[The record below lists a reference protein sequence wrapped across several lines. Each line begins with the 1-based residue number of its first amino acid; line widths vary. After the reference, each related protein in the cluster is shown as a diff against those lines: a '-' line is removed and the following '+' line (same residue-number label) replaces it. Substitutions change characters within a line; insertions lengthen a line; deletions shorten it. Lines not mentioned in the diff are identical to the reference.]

1 MTTYSVIPAEAGIY
15 KKPMNPIFLI
25 TLLVVLFFSII
36 IHECS
41 HGYAALLCGDDTAKI
56 MGRLTLNPL
65 PHIDPM
71 GTIFLPIFMLIL
83 SGGRFA
89 FGWAKPVPIN
99 PYNFRDYK
107 KGIIFTGIAGPLSN
121 IILAL
126 SIASLFRIFNANV
139 NSPVGLLLAYACL
152 INLLLAIFNL
162 IPIPPLDGSRV
173 VSGLLPPHLE
183 ASYRRL
189 EPFGI
194 FIVMFL
200 FISGFFRVIWGVV
213 AFLGAILLGTTVNI

>member
-1 MTTYSVIPAEAGIY
+1 
-15 KKPMNPIFLI
+15 MNPIFLI
-25 TLLVVLFFSII
+25 TLLVVLFFSVI
-36 IHECS
+36 IHENA
-41 HGYAALLCGDDTAKI
+41 HGYAALLSGDDTAKL

-65 PHIDPM
+65 PHIDLM
-71 GTIFLPIFMLIL
+71 GTIFLPIFMLLL

-107 KGIIFTGIAGPLSN
+107 RGIFFTGIAGPLSN
-121 IILAL
+121 IGLAFCF
-126 SIASLFRIFNANV
+126 AFVFRLFPGGTR
-139 NSPVGLLLAYACL
+139 SPFGLLLAYGCL

-173 VSGLLPPHLE
+173 VSGLLPAHLE

-200 FISGFFRVIWGVV
+200 FISGLFNVIWRIVE
-213 AFLGAILLGTTVNI
+213 ALGAILLGTTISI

>member
-1 MTTYSVIPAEAGIY
+1 
-15 KKPMNPIFLI
+15 MNPIFLI

-36 IHECS
+36 IHENA

-65 PHIDPM
+65 SHIDPL
-71 GTIFLPIFMLIL
+71 GTIFLPIFMLLL

-107 KGIIFTGIAGPLSN
+107 RGILFTGAAGPLSN
-121 IILAL
+121 IGLAFCFAL
-126 SIASLFRIFNANV
+126 VFRLFPGGTR
-139 NSPVGLLLAYACL
+139 SPFGLLLAYGCL
-152 INLLLAIFNL
+152 LNLLLAIFNL
-162 IPIPPLDGSRV
+162 IPIPPLDGSRIL
-173 VSGLLPPHLE
+173 SGLLPPHLD

-200 FISGFFRVIWGVV
+200 FISGLFSVIWRIVEV
-213 AFLGAILLGTTVNI
+213 LGAILLGTTISI

>member
-1 MTTYSVIPAEAGIY
+1 
-15 KKPMNPIFLI
+15 MNPIFLI

-36 IHECS
+36 IHENA
-41 HGYAALLCGDDTAKI
+41 HGYAALLSGDDTARL
-56 MGRLTLNPL
+56 MGRLTLNPR

-71 GTIFLPIFMLIL
+71 GTIFLPIFMLLL
-83 SGGRFA
+83 SQGRFA

-107 KGIIFTGIAGPLSN
+107 RGIFFTGIAGPLSN
-121 IILAL
+121 IGLAFCFAL
-126 SIASLFRIFNANV
+126 IFRLFPGAAR
-139 NSPVGLLLAYACL
+139 SPFGLLLAYGCL

-173 VSGLLPPHLE
+173 VSGLLPPHLD

-200 FISGFFRVIWGVV
+200 FISGLFNVIWKIVEV
-213 AFLGAILLGTTVNI
+213 LGAILLGTGVSI

>member
-1 MTTYSVIPAEAGIY
+1 
-15 KKPMNPIFLI
+15 MNPIFLV

-36 IHECS
+36 IHEFS
-41 HGYAALLCGDDTAKI
+41 HGYVALLCGDDTAKM

-71 GTIFLPIFMLIL
+71 GTIFLPIFMLLI
-83 SGGRFA
+83 SGGKFA

-107 KGIIFTGIAGPLSN
+107 KGILLTGAAGPVSN
-121 IILAL
+121 ILLAFF
-126 SIASLFRIFNANV
+126 IAFLFRVFNV
-139 NSPVGLLLAYACL
+139 SPRSAFGLLLSYACL
-152 INLLLAIFNL
+152 LNLLLAIFNL
-162 IPIPPLDGSRV
+162 IPIPPLDGSRIL
-173 VSGLLPPHLE
+173 SGLLPSHLD

-200 FISGFFRVIWGVV
+200 FISGLFNVIWKVVGV
-213 AFLGAILLGTTVNI
+213 LGGLLLGVGVQI

>member
-1 MTTYSVIPAEAGIY
+1 
-15 KKPMNPIFLI
+15 MNPIFLI

-41 HGYAALLCGDDTAKI
+41 HGYAALLCGDDTAKL

-71 GTIFLPIFMLIL
+71 GTIFLPIFMLLL

-99 PYNFRDYK
+99 PYNFHDYK
-107 KGIIFTGIAGPLSN
+107 KGILFTGIAGPLSN
-121 IILAL
+121 IGLAFCFAL
-126 SIASLFRIFNANV
+126 LFRILPAGAGAQFG
-139 NSPVGLLLAYACL
+139 SLLAYACL

-173 VSGLLPPHLE
+173 VSALLPAHLE
-183 ASYRRL
+183 VRYRRL

-200 FISGFFRVIWGVV
+200 FISGLFNVIWGIVK
-213 AFLGAILLGTTVNI
+213 FLGAILLGTSVSI

>member
-1 MTTYSVIPAEAGIY
+1 
-15 KKPMNPIFLI
+15 MNPILLI
-25 TLLVVLFFSII
+25 VVLVVLFFSII

-71 GTIFLPIFMLIL
+71 GTIFFPLFLLLIHSPIL
-83 SGGRFA
+83 

-107 KGIIFTGIAGPLSN
+107 KGILFTGIAGPLSN
-121 IILAL
+121 ILLA
-126 SIASLFRIFNANV
+126 IVCASLFRVFNLQANSRFGIV
-139 NSPVGLLLAYACL
+139 LSYACL

-173 VSGLLPPHLE
+173 VSGLLPAHLD
-183 ASYRRL
+183 ASYRKL
-189 EPFGI
+189 ERFGI

-200 FISGFFRVIWGVV
+200 FISGLFNVIWRIVEV
-213 AFLGAILLGTTVNI
+213 LGAILLGTMISI

>member
-1 MTTYSVIPAEAGIY
+1 
-15 KKPMNPIFLI
+15 MNPIFLI
-25 TLLVVLFFSII
+25 TLLTVLFFSII

-71 GTIFLPIFMLIL
+71 GTIFLPIFMLLI

-107 KGIIFTGIAGPLSN
+107 KGIFFTGVAGPLSN
-121 IILAL
+121 IILAFF
-126 SIASLFRIFNANV
+126 IAFLFRIFNL
-139 NSPVGLLLAYACL
+139 SPRSAFGLLLTYGCL

-173 VSGLLPPHLE
+173 VSALLPPRLE

-200 FISGFFRVIWGVV
+200 FISGLFNVV
-213 AFLGAILLGTTVNI
+213 WNLVEVLGAVLLGTVVSI

>member
-1 MTTYSVIPAEAGIY
+1 
-15 KKPMNPIFLI
+15 MNPIFLI

-41 HGYAALLCGDDTAKI
+41 HGYAALLCGDDTAKV

-71 GTIFLPIFMLIL
+71 GTIFLPLFLLFIGSPFL
-83 SGGRFA
+83 

-99 PYNFRDYK
+99 PYNFQDYK
-107 KGIIFTGIAGPLSN
+107 KGIFFTGVAGPLSN
-121 IILAL
+121 IILAFF
-126 SIASLFRIFNANV
+126 IAFLFRIFNL
-139 NSPVGLLLAYACL
+139 SPGSAFGLLLTYGCL

-173 VSGLLPPHLE
+173 VSALLPPRLE

-200 FISGFFRVIWGVV
+200 FISGLFSVVWKLVEVLGGV
-213 AFLGAILLGTTVNI
+213 LLGTSVVI